1 MSNQIQSPIS
11 SDPVTPQ
18 QEQQEDQSTASVNE
32 SNSQNSLEGQVVP
45 QQLTNVVITTFP
57 PTDAFVSTVRS
68 PVDAQVSFN
77 PTVSTMV
84 PAVKSNVTSKSA
96 ASTDYP
102 EVTGIPDA
110 DRVLKNVPAAHQT
123 GIQRLLEYCVKM
135 NPSKPIETQEGVK
148 TQVALFRIIQ
158 NTINREDTYFR
169 QLFAAILALFA
180 YEKTGVFKEENV
192 FRFMD
197 SITLNDIER
206 KAFTRLINLV
216 KLLGPKESRVVAL
229 KQVNFTSSLQY
240 GLTDEG
246 RQRVLGFFNVTK

>member
-1 MSNQIQSPIS
+1 MSNQIQSPIC

-18 QEQQEDQSTASVNE
+18 QEQPSTVDVNE
-32 SNSQNSLEGQVVP
+32 TSSPNSLEEQVVP
-45 QQLTNVVITTFP
+45 QQLANVVITTVP
-57 PTDAFVSTVRS
+57 STDAFVSVLQA
-68 PVDAQVSFN
+68 PVDTQVSFN
-77 PTVSTMV
+77 PTISTMV
-84 PAVKSNVTSKSA
+84 PAAKSNVTSKSA
-96 ASTDYP
+96 VSIDYP

-110 DRVLKNVPAAHQT
+110 DRVLKNVPAAHQI

-135 NPSKPIETQEGVK
+135 NPSKPIEIQEGVK
-148 TQVALFRIIQ
+148 AQVALFRIIQ

-197 SITLNDIER
+197 SITLNDVER

-216 KLLGPKESRVVAL
+216 KLLGPKESRAVAL